1 MKNYSYKNLIFVSYE
16 VQKQPLKMENNYR
29 AAKNAK
35 NYGSNP
41 VEPKTKL
48 LSQKI

>member
-16 VQKQPLKMENNYR
+16 VQKQPLKLEKNYR
-29 AAKNAK
+29 AAKNF
-35 NYGSNP
+35 GSNP

-48 LSQKI
+48 LSKI